1 MKEWM
6 YKELEMQTFL
16 KINEGRNCEN
26 IIRRAAGLQCVSR
39 QEFDAYNIY
48 VNVWNYVGIV
58 LTILFMVFSFIY
70 LTKYSENCRNNKS

>member
-1 MKEWM
+1 MKERM

-48 VNVWNYVGIV
+48 VNV
-58 LTILFMVFSFIY
+58 
-70 LTKYSENCRNNKS
+70 